1 MCVWYLTTVSSI
13 YNSTVIVML
22 PPCSSS
28 LVSSSHSYDETTTN
42 RHPRNDAAA
51 SLEPTLAARSTCATK
66 DVTRWFSRWWSGSIV
81 STPTPVVL
89 FNIQS
94 TYKNRLSCG
103 VALFSFKSTKED
115 PIVVVSAMACHLPAW
130 PPVGTTGASLMI
142 SSSTVAA

>member
-1 MCVWYLTTVSSI
+1 
-13 YNSTVIVML
+13 ML

-28 LVSSSHSYDETTTN
+28 LVSSSHYYDETIITN

-51 SLEPTLAARSTCATK
+51 FLEPTLTHSSPVRLVPRRTLRGGSAGGGLVRLFLPRHPKAA
-66 DVTRWFSRWWSGSIV
+66 
-81 STPTPVVL
+81 VVL
-89 FNIQS
+89 FIQS

-103 VALFSFKSTKED
+103 VAPFSFNSTKED